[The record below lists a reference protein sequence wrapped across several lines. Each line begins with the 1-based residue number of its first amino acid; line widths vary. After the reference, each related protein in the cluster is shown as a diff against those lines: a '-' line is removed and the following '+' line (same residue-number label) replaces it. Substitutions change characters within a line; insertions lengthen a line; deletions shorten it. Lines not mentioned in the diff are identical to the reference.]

1 MKKLLAL
8 FDALF
13 IVLLLQAQSPEKMS
27 YQAIIRNTKG
37 ALVTNQNVGMRISI
51 QKSVIVPKP
60 SYVTIYSETQTP
72 ITDENGLISIAI
84 GTGTLVSGSILFKDI
99 DWAGE
104 SLFIKTETDPA
115 GGSNYT
121 ITGTSQLLSV
131 PYALHAK
138 NVKTYKVGDFAQGGI
153 VFWVDESGQHGLV
166 CGKKDHSSGIRWHAG
181 TNGNTR
187 AYGDGF
193 FAGEMNTAIIIA
205 AHVAIGDDGNTYA
218 ALLCNELRITEGAY
232 SYADWY
238 LPSRAELYRMYLNKA
253 VIDATAIANGGTAF
267 ADDNYWS
274 STEESHILAAYV
286 NMDSGG
292 SGFNTK
298 GIAVYR
304 VRAVRAF

>member
-1 MKKLLAL
+1 MKKLITLLA
-8 FDALF
+8 ALS
-13 IVLLLQAQSPEKMS
+13 IVLSLSAQAPEKMS

-37 ALVTNQNVGMRISI
+37 ALVSNQNVGMRISI

-267 ADDNYWS
+267 ANDHYWS
-274 STEESHILAAYV
+274 STEDSQFLAGHV

>member
-1 MKKLLAL
+1 MKNLTTLLTAL
-8 FDALF
+8 S
-13 IVLLLQAQSPEKMS
+13 IVLSLSAQSPEKMS

-218 ALLCNELRITEGAY
+218 ARTCSGLKITEGGKTY
-232 SYADWY
+232 GDWY
-238 LPSRAELYRMYLNKA
+238 LPSRTELIEMYDNKV
-253 VIDATAIANGGTAF
+253 VINNTATANGGSAF
-267 ADDNYWS
+267 GSTFYWC
-274 STEESHILAAYV
+274 STEVDLSFAYV
-286 NMDSGG
+286 INITNGVVL
-292 SGFNTK
+292 NATK
-298 GIAVYR
+298 GNTFA